1 MVPRVSAGG
10 QPDPS
15 NTQGI
20 DAVLWVLTALCALAT
35 VWFSFFQGPPGGNA
49 FPGADKV
56 GHALA
61 YFATLL
67 SFLFA
72 GVWRP
77 RRGAGPFPKF
87 GPWAAVLAVGAGI
100 VIEILQGMTATRTAD
115 VKDVVAEL
123 VGAAAA
129 LWVHS
134 YVRGRIPARRGG
146 GAPV

>member
-1 MVPRVSAGG
+1 MVPRVSATGG
-10 QPDPS
+10 PRPS
-15 NTQGI
+15 STLGI
-20 DAVLWVLTALCALAT
+20 DAVSWALTALCALAT
-35 VWFSFFQGPPGGNA
+35 VWFSFFQGPPGANA
-49 FPGADKV
+49 FPGADKA

-77 RRGAGPFPKF
+77 GRGAGPFPRF

-115 VKDVVAEL
+115 VKDVVAEV

-129 LWVHS
+129 VLVHS
-134 YVRGRIPARRGG
+134 YVRGRTRPPPG